1 VTPGIAYVGRDVTGS
16 VGEPPTLA
24 VRRQPSDPARPV
36 DWIALGDGDGDGEGE
51 QERGYAAGY
60 AEGQAAAEEEFRRA
74 ERQRDAEVERSVQ
87 AMSAAVDASTRALDE
102 RVDAL
107 AGALPGL
114 VFELVEALVGR
125 ELAVAVDPGRDAL
138 ARALAVNPSKEP
150 VVARLHPD
158 DVSRLGDLGELGD
171 GREIT
176 VVADHSVA
184 PGDAVVEVGPSR
196 IESRMEEALDRVR
209 AVLTGDDTGEDRS

>member
-1 VTPGIAYVGRDVTGS
+1 VTPGTAYVGRDVTGPA
-16 VGEPPTLA
+16 GEPPTLA

-36 DWIALGDGDGDGEGE
+36 DWIAFGDGVADGDR
-51 QERGYAAGY
+51 ERGYAAGY

-74 ERQRDAEVERSVQ
+74 ERLRDAEVERSVR
-87 AMSAAVDASTRALDE
+87 ALSTAVDASARVLEE
-102 RVDAL
+102 RVDSL
-107 AGALPGL
+107 ARALPGL

-125 ELAVAVDPGRDAL
+125 ELAVAADPGRDAL
-138 ARALAVNPSKEP
+138 ARALALHPSKEP

-158 DVSRLGDLGELGD
+158 DVSRLGDLGNLGD

-176 VVADHSVA
+176 VVTDPAVA

-196 IESRMEEALDRVR
+196 IESRMAEALDRVR
-209 AVLTGDDTGEDRS
+209 SVLTGDDPRGDGS

>member
-1 VTPGIAYVGRDVTGS
+1 VTPGTTFAGRDGTGPG
-16 VGEPPTLA
+16 GEPPTLA

-36 DWIALGDGDGDGEGE
+36 DWIALDDGEGDRV
-51 QERGYAAGY
+51 RGYDIGY
-60 AEGQAAAEEEFRRA
+60 AEGQAAAAEEFRRA
-74 ERQRDAEVERSVQ
+74 ERLRDAEVERSVQ
-87 AMSAAVDASTRALDE
+87 ALSAAVDAAARACEE
-102 RVDAL
+102 RVDTL
-107 AGALPGL
+107 ARALPGL

-138 ARALAVNPSKEP
+138 ARALALSPSKEP

-158 DVSRLGDLGELGD
+158 DVSRLGDLAELGD
-171 GREIT
+171 GREID
-176 VVADHSVA
+176 VVADRSVA

-209 AVLTGDDTGEDRS
+209 SVLTSGEPGGHGS